1 MHRTPYSIAKII
13 NNSHYLRIRD
23 KILQPQ
29 ITIFFRNFAHCMI
42 YPNNFEAKVGF
53 DTIRKVIESYCM
65 SPLGVAH
72 TKNMEFCA
80 HYDTVLRML
89 SETNEFLSIITTQE
103 EFPLNN
109 FHDATPA
116 LHSIRALGSY
126 MSADEL
132 FKLRKSL
139 GTIGAIS
146 AFFDRKNE
154 EGATPYPH
162 LTTLCSNM
170 QSFNEVMK
178 EIDAILD
185 KFGNIKD
192 NASPLLLSIKQAI
205 QSTTASIN
213 GILRRII
220 TEGKM
225 SGILD
230 ADVSPSV
237 RDGRLVI
244 PVAPMNKRKIHGIV
258 HDESATGKT
267 VYIEPGEIVEANNTI
282 RELEADMRRE
292 IIRILTEMADIIR
305 PHIDDMLVSYD
316 LLGQIDFI
324 RAKAL
329 FAQELDCNMPVLE
342 QKPQIEWYHAIHPA
356 LFLSLREHNKQVVPL
371 DITLDG
377 NDRILL
383 ISGPNAGGK
392 SVCLKTVGAV
402 QYMTQCGMLP
412 PMHANSHIGVFKS
425 IFIDIGDEQSLEND
439 LSTYSSH
446 ITNMKYFL
454 QKADNA
460 TIVLIDEFGGGTE
473 PQIGGAIAQAILHQ
487 LNDKKTFGV
496 ITTHYQNLKTFAD
509 DSEGIVNGAMLYD
522 RGKMQPLFKLSMG
535 YPGSSFAIEIARKIG
550 LPQSVVEEA
559 IEIVGSDYVN
569 MDKYLLDIARDRR
582 YWENKR
588 QEIHAKQK
596 KIDAIIER
604 YNEQAESLNKERRE
618 IIHAARQEAKE
629 LLKKSN
635 STIERTIHDIKRAQ
649 AEKEQT
655 KEIRR
660 QLDEFKQRIALEH
673 TDNEG
678 DIKTILPHGKKAK
691 KKVPT
696 EKPKVEEVTFNANDN
711 VTMESNSTVGQI
723 ISIEGKHAI
732 VAFGMLKTK
741 VELKKLKKS
750 QTQPKQKSEKSF
762 ISRSTSDEMRMR
774 QLNFKQEIDVRG
786 MRADEA
792 IQAVTYFI
800 DDATQFSVRQV
811 RILHGT
817 GTGILKVRIR
827 EYLNAI
833 PNVKNYRD
841 EHVQFGGAG
850 ITIVELE

>member
-1 MHRTPYSIAKII
+1 
-13 NNSHYLRIRD
+13 
-23 KILQPQ
+23 
-29 ITIFFRNFAHCMI
+29 MI
-42 YPNNFEAKVGF
+42 YPKNFEAKIGF
-53 DTIRKVIESYCM
+53 DTIRRVVENNCM
-65 SPLGVAH
+65 SALGVAH
-72 TKNMEFCA
+72 CKNMIF
-80 HYDTVLRML
+80 YSDFDIVNRML
-89 SETNEFLSIITTQE
+89 CETNEFLSIITTQE
-103 EFPLNN
+103 EFPLNH

-116 LHSIRALGSY
+116 LNSIRALGSY
-126 MSADEL
+126 MSTEEL

-146 AFFDRKNE
+146 AFFARKNE

-162 LTTLCSNM
+162 LTTLCSGM
-170 QSFNEVMK
+170 QSFNDVMK
-178 EIDAILD
+178 EIDSILD

-192 NASPLLLSIKQAI
+192 NASPLLLSIKQSI

-220 TEGKM
+220 TDGKA

-292 IIRILTEMADIIR
+292 IIRILTEMADFIR
-305 PHIDDMLVSYD
+305 PHIDEMLISYD

-329 FAQELDCNMPVLE
+329 FAQDFDCNMPHLE
-342 QKPQIEWYHAIHPA
+342 RTSQIEWYHAIHPA
-356 LFLSLREHNKQVVPL
+356 LFLSLREHGKEVVPL

-392 SVCLKTVGAV
+392 SVCLKTVGAI

-412 PMHANSHIGVFKS
+412 PLYANSHIGMFES

-446 ITNMKYFL
+446 ITNMKFFL
-454 QKADNA
+454 QKANYA

-522 RGKMQPLFKLSMG
+522 RGKMQPLFKLSVG

-550 LPQSVVEEA
+550 LPQNVVDEA

-596 KIDAIIER
+596 KIDAIIEK
-604 YNEQAESLNKERRE
+604 YNEQAENLNRERRE
-618 IIHAARQEAKE
+618 IIHAARQEAKD
-629 LLKKSN
+629 LLTKSN
-635 STIERTIHDIKRAQ
+635 ATIERTIHDIKRAQ

-660 QLDEFKQRIALEH
+660 QLDEFKQRLSEESA
-673 TDNEG
+673 TDG
-678 DIKTILPHGKKAK
+678 DIKTIQPHGKKNK
-691 KKVPT
+691 KKLSTDTP
-696 EKPKVEEVTFNANDN
+696 KPMAETFVANDY
-711 VTMESNSTVGQI
+711 VTMEGNSTVGQV
-723 ISIEGKHAI
+723 ISIEGKWAI

-741 VELKKLKKS
+741 VDVKKLKKAQAS
-750 QTQPKQKSEKSF
+750 AVKKSEKSF
-762 ISRSTSDEMRMR
+762 VSSATSDEMRKR
-774 QLNFKQEIDVRG
+774 QLAFKQDIDVRG

-800 DDATQFSVRQV
+800 DDAIQFNTRQV

-817 GTGILKVRIR
+817 GSGILKVRIR
-827 EYLNAI
+827 EYLNAV
-833 PNVKNYRD
+833 PSVKNYRD

-850 ITIVELE
+850 ITIVEFE

>member
-103 EFPLNN
+103 EFPLNH

-402 QYMTQCGMLP
+402 QYMIQCGMLP

-660 QLDEFKQRIALEH
+660 QLDEFKQRIAQEH

-711 VTMESNSTVGQI
+711 VTMEGNSTVGQI

>member
-103 EFPLNN
+103 EFPLNH

-402 QYMTQCGMLP
+402 QYMIQCGMLP

-660 QLDEFKQRIALEH
+660 QLDEFKQRIAQEH

-678 DIKTILPHGKKAK
+678 DIKTILPHGRKAK
-691 KKVPT
+691 KKVTT
-696 EKPKVEEVTFNANDN
+696 EKPKAEEVTFNANDN
-711 VTMESNSTVGQI
+711 VTMEGNSTVGQI

-750 QTQPKQKSEKSF
+750 QAQPKQKSEKSF

>member
-1 MHRTPYSIAKII
+1 
-13 NNSHYLRIRD
+13 
-23 KILQPQ
+23 
-29 ITIFFRNFAHCMI
+29 MI
-42 YPNNFEAKVGF
+42 YPKNFESKVGF
-53 DTIRKVIESYCM
+53 DTIRKVLEGHCM
-65 SPLGVAH
+65 STLGIFH
-72 TKNMEFCA
+72 CKNMCYSN
-80 HYDTVLRML
+80 HYDTVLRQL
-89 SETNEFLSIITTQE
+89 EETNEFLSIITTQA
-103 EFPLNN
+103 EFPLND
-109 FHDATPA
+109 FHDVTPA
-116 LHSIRALGSY
+116 LNSIRALGSY
-126 MSADEL
+126 MPTEEL
-132 FKLRKSL
+132 FRLRKSL

-146 AFFDRKNE
+146 TFFSRRDE
-154 EGATPYPH
+154 EGNTPYPR
-162 LTTLCSNM
+162 LSELCSGII
-170 QSFNEVMK
+170 SFNHITK
-178 EIDAILD
+178 EIDIILD

-192 NASPLLLSIKQAI
+192 NASPELYSIKKAI
-205 QSTTASIN
+205 QATTASIN

-220 TEGKM
+220 TEGKL

-230 ADVSPSV
+230 NDVSPSV

-244 PVAPMNKRKIHGIV
+244 PVAPMNKRKIQGIV

-282 RELEADMRRE
+282 RELEAEMKRE
-292 IIRILTEMADIIR
+292 IIRILTEIANLIR
-305 PHIDDMLVSYD
+305 PHIDEMLVSYD
-316 LLGQIDFI
+316 ILGQIDFI
-324 RAKAL
+324 RSKAL
-329 FAQELDCNMPVLE
+329 FAQDLDCNMPHLE
-342 QKPQIEWYHAIHPA
+342 HLPQIEWYHAIHPT
-356 LFLSLREHNKQVVPL
+356 LFLSLREHGKEVVPL
-371 DITLDG
+371 DIKLDG

-392 SVCLKTVGAV
+392 SVCLKTVGV
-402 QYMTQCGMLP
+402 IQYMTQCGILP
-412 PMHANSHIGVFKS
+412 PLYANSHIGIFDN

-446 ITNMKYFL
+446 ITNMKHFL
-454 QKADNA
+454 LKANHS

-487 LNDKKTFGV
+487 LNEKKTFGV
-496 ITTHYQNLKTFAD
+496 ITTHYQNLKTFAE
-509 DSEGIVNGAMLYD
+509 DSDGIVNGAMLYD

-550 LPQSVVEEA
+550 LPQDVVNEA
-559 IEIVGSDYVN
+559 IDIVGNDYVN

-596 KIDAIIER
+596 KIDSIIEK
-604 YNEQAESLNKERRE
+604 YNAQAENLNKERRE

-660 QLDEFKQRIALEH
+660 QLDEFKSRLLQEAKSVE
-673 TDNEG
+673 NE
-678 DIKTILPHGKKAK
+678 IKTIPQKGKKQKNNITSA
-691 KKVPT
+691 PT
-696 EKPKVEEVTFNANDN
+696 STKDTTFAINDF
-711 VTMESNSTVGQI
+711 VTMEGNSTIGQI
-723 ISIEGKHAI
+723 LSIDNKYAT
-732 VAFGMLKTK
+732 VAFGLLKTK
-741 VELKKLKKS
+741 VEIKKLLKS
-750 QTQPKQKSEKSF
+750 QAKSLPKQEKSF
-762 ISRSTSDEMRMR
+762 VSRTTTDEMRNR

-800 DDATQFSVRQV
+800 DDATQFSARQV

-833 PNVKNYRD
+833 PNVKSYRD

-850 ITIVELE
+850 ITVVELE

>member
-1 MHRTPYSIAKII
+1 
-13 NNSHYLRIRD
+13 
-23 KILQPQ
+23 
-29 ITIFFRNFAHCMI
+29 MI
-42 YPNNFEAKVGF
+42 YPKNFESKVGF
-53 DTIRKVIESYCM
+53 DTVRKVLAESCM
-65 SPLGVAH
+65 STLGVAH
-72 TKNMEFCA
+72 CNEMA
-80 HYDTVLRML
+80 YSRDYDVVLRKL
-89 SETNEFLSIITTQE
+89 RETNEFLSIITTRV
-103 EFPLNN
+103 EFPLND
-109 FHDATPA
+109 FHDVTPA
-116 LHSIRALGSY
+116 LNSIRAQGAY
-126 MSADEL
+126 MSAEEL
-132 FKLRKSL
+132 FRLRKSL

-146 AFFDRKNE
+146 AFFARRE
-154 EGATPYPH
+154 EDGTTHYPC
-162 LTTLCSNM
+162 LSELCAGM
-170 QSFNEVMK
+170 QSFNPVMK

-192 NASPLLLSIKQAI
+192 NASPELLSIKRAI

-220 TEGKM
+220 SEGKM

-230 ADVSPSV
+230 NDVSPSV

-244 PVAPMNKRKIHGIV
+244 PVAPMNKRKIQGIV

-267 VYIEPGEIVEANNTI
+267 VFIEPGEIVEANNTI
-282 RELEADMRRE
+282 RELESDMRRE
-292 IIRILTEMADIIR
+292 IIRILTVMADMIR

-316 LLGQIDFI
+316 ILGQIDFI

-329 FAQELDCNMPVLE
+329 FAQELDCNMPHLE
-342 QKPQIEWYHAIHPA
+342 RVPQIEWYHAVHPA
-356 LFLSLREHNKQVVPL
+356 LFLTLREHGKEVVPL
-371 DITLDG
+371 DIKLDG
-377 NDRILL
+377 KDRILL

-392 SVCLKTVGAV
+392 SVCLKTVGVV

-412 PMHANSHIGVFKS
+412 PVYANSHIGMFDN

-446 ITNMKYFL
+446 ITNMKHFL
-454 QKADNA
+454 LKSDNS

-487 LNDKKTFGV
+487 LNEKKTFGV

-509 DSEGIVNGAMLYD
+509 DNEGIVNGAMLYD
-522 RGKMQPLFKLSMG
+522 RGKMQPLFKLSIG

-550 LPQSVVEEA
+550 LPQDVVNEA
-559 IEIVGSDYVN
+559 MEIVGSDYVN

-596 KIDAIIER
+596 RIDEIVAK
-604 YNEQAESLNKERRE
+604 YNEKAETLNKERRE

-629 LLKKSN
+629 LLAKSN

-660 QLDEFKQRIALEH
+660 QLDEFKSRLLNGEDGKNDTAVQPIPV
-673 TDNEG
+673 
-678 DIKTILPHGKKAK
+678 KGKKQNRKQTAK
-691 KKVPT
+691 EP
-696 EKPKVEEVTFNANDN
+696 EKTLVLNVDDY
-711 VTMESNSTVGQI
+711 VTMEGNSTVGKVL
-723 ISIEGKHAI
+723 SVDGKWAT
-732 VAFGMLKTK
+732 VAFGVLKTK
-741 VELKKLKKS
+741 VEVKKLKKS
-750 QTQPKQKSEKSF
+750 QATTVAKPEKSF
-762 ISRSTSDEMRMR
+762 VSRATSEEMRKR

-800 DDATQFSVRQV
+800 DDATQFNARQV

-827 EYLNAI
+827 EYLNAV
-833 PNVKNYRD
+833 PGVKSYKD

-850 ITIVELE
+850 ITVVELE

>member
-29 ITIFFRNFAHCMI
+29 ITIFFRNFAHGMI

-103 EFPLNN
+103 EFPLNH

-711 VTMESNSTVGQI
+711 VTMEGNSTVGQI

>member
-103 EFPLNN
+103 EFPLNH

-660 QLDEFKQRIALEH
+660 QLDEFKQRIAQEH

-711 VTMESNSTVGQI
+711 VTMEGNSTVGQI

-750 QTQPKQKSEKSF
+750 QAQPKQKSEKSF

>member
-1 MHRTPYSIAKII
+1 
-13 NNSHYLRIRD
+13 
-23 KILQPQ
+23 
-29 ITIFFRNFAHCMI
+29 MI

-103 EFPLNN
+103 EFPLNH

-711 VTMESNSTVGQI
+711 VTMEGNSTVGQI

>member
-1 MHRTPYSIAKII
+1 
-13 NNSHYLRIRD
+13 
-23 KILQPQ
+23 
-29 ITIFFRNFAHCMI
+29 MI

-103 EFPLNN
+103 EFPLNH

-711 VTMESNSTVGQI
+711 VTMEGNSTVGQI

-750 QTQPKQKSEKSF
+750 QAQPKQKSEKSF

>member
-1 MHRTPYSIAKII
+1 
-13 NNSHYLRIRD
+13 
-23 KILQPQ
+23 
-29 ITIFFRNFAHCMI
+29 MI
-42 YPNNFEAKVGF
+42 YPKNFESKVGF
-53 DTIRKVIESYCM
+53 DTIRKVLEGHCM
-65 SPLGVAH
+65 STLGIFH
-72 TKNMEFCA
+72 CKNMCYSN
-80 HYDTVLRML
+80 HYDTVLRQL
-89 SETNEFLSIITTQE
+89 EETNEFLSIITTQA
-103 EFPLNN
+103 EFPLND
-109 FHDATPA
+109 FHDVTPA
-116 LHSIRALGSY
+116 LNSIRALGSY
-126 MSADEL
+126 MPTEEL
-132 FKLRKSL
+132 FRLRKSL

-146 AFFDRKNE
+146 TFFSRRDE
-154 EGATPYPH
+154 EGNTPYPR
-162 LTTLCSNM
+162 LSELCSGII
-170 QSFNEVMK
+170 SFNHITK
-178 EIDAILD
+178 EIDIILD

-192 NASPLLLSIKQAI
+192 NASPELYSIKKAI
-205 QSTTASIN
+205 QATTASIN

-220 TEGKM
+220 TEGKL

-230 ADVSPSV
+230 NDVSPSV

-244 PVAPMNKRKIHGIV
+244 PVAPMNKRKIQGIV

-282 RELEADMRRE
+282 RELEAEMKRE
-292 IIRILTEMADIIR
+292 IIRILTEIANLIR
-305 PHIDDMLVSYD
+305 PHIDEMLVSYD
-316 LLGQIDFI
+316 ILGQIDFI
-324 RAKAL
+324 RSKAL
-329 FAQELDCNMPVLE
+329 FAQDLDCNMPHLE
-342 QKPQIEWYHAIHPA
+342 HLPQIEWYHAIHPT
-356 LFLSLREHNKQVVPL
+356 LFLSLREHGKEVVPL
-371 DITLDG
+371 DIKLDG

-392 SVCLKTVGAV
+392 SVCLKTVGV
-402 QYMTQCGMLP
+402 IQYMTQCGILP
-412 PMHANSHIGVFKS
+412 PLYTNSHIGIFDN

-446 ITNMKYFL
+446 ITNMKHFL
-454 QKADNA
+454 LKANHS

-487 LNDKKTFGV
+487 LNEKKTFGV
-496 ITTHYQNLKTFAD
+496 ITTHYQNLKTFAE
-509 DSEGIVNGAMLYD
+509 DSDGIVNGAMLYD

-550 LPQSVVEEA
+550 LPQDVVNEA
-559 IEIVGSDYVN
+559 IDIVGNDYVN

-596 KIDAIIER
+596 KIDSIIEK
-604 YNEQAESLNKERRE
+604 YNAQAENLNKERRE

-660 QLDEFKQRIALEH
+660 QLDEFKSRLLQEAKSVE
-673 TDNEG
+673 NE
-678 DIKTILPHGKKAK
+678 IKTIPQKGKKQKNNITSA
-691 KKVPT
+691 PT
-696 EKPKVEEVTFNANDN
+696 STKDTTFAINDF
-711 VTMESNSTVGQI
+711 VTMEGNSTIGQI
-723 ISIEGKHAI
+723 LSIDNKYAT
-732 VAFGMLKTK
+732 VAFGLLKTK
-741 VELKKLKKS
+741 VEIKKLLKS
-750 QTQPKQKSEKSF
+750 QAKSLPKQEKSF
-762 ISRSTSDEMRMR
+762 VSRTTTDEMRNR

-800 DDATQFSVRQV
+800 DDATQFSARQV

-833 PNVKNYRD
+833 PNVKSYRD

-850 ITIVELE
+850 ITVVELE

>member
-1 MHRTPYSIAKII
+1 
-13 NNSHYLRIRD
+13 
-23 KILQPQ
+23 
-29 ITIFFRNFAHCMI
+29 MI
-42 YPNNFEAKVGF
+42 YPKNFESKVGF
-53 DTIRKVIESYCM
+53 DTIRKVLEGHCM
-65 SPLGVAH
+65 STLGIFH
-72 TKNMEFCA
+72 CKNMCYSN
-80 HYDTVLRML
+80 HYDTVLRQL
-89 SETNEFLSIITTQE
+89 EETNEFLSIITTQA
-103 EFPLNN
+103 EFPLND
-109 FHDATPA
+109 FHDVTPA
-116 LHSIRALGSY
+116 LNSIRALGSY
-126 MSADEL
+126 MPTEEL
-132 FKLRKSL
+132 FRLRKSL

-146 AFFDRKNE
+146 TFFSRRDE
-154 EGATPYPH
+154 EGNTPYPR
-162 LTTLCSNM
+162 LSELCSGII
-170 QSFNEVMK
+170 SFNHITK
-178 EIDAILD
+178 EIDIILD

-192 NASPLLLSIKQAI
+192 NASPELYSIKKAI
-205 QSTTASIN
+205 QATTASIN

-220 TEGKM
+220 TEGKL

-230 ADVSPSV
+230 NDVSPSV

-244 PVAPMNKRKIHGIV
+244 PVAPMNKRKIQGIV

-282 RELEADMRRE
+282 RELEAEMKRE
-292 IIRILTEMADIIR
+292 IIRILTEIANLIR
-305 PHIDDMLVSYD
+305 PHIDEMLVSYD
-316 LLGQIDFI
+316 ILGQIDFI
-324 RAKAL
+324 RSKAL
-329 FAQELDCNMPVLE
+329 FAQDLDCNMPHLE
-342 QKPQIEWYHAIHPA
+342 HLPQIEWYHAIHPT
-356 LFLSLREHNKQVVPL
+356 LFLSLREHGKEVVPL
-371 DITLDG
+371 DIKLDG

-392 SVCLKTVGAV
+392 SVCLKTVGV
-402 QYMTQCGMLP
+402 IQYMTQCGILP
-412 PMHANSHIGVFKS
+412 PLYANSHIGIFDN

-446 ITNMKYFL
+446 ITNMKHFL
-454 QKADNA
+454 LKANHS

-473 PQIGGAIAQAILHQ
+473 PQIGGAIAQALLHQ
-487 LNDKKTFGV
+487 LNEKKTFGV
-496 ITTHYQNLKTFAD
+496 ITTHYQNLKTFAE
-509 DSEGIVNGAMLYD
+509 DSDGIVNGAMLYD

-550 LPQSVVEEA
+550 LPQDVVNEA
-559 IEIVGSDYVN
+559 IDIVGNDYVN

-596 KIDAIIER
+596 KIDSIIEK
-604 YNEQAESLNKERRE
+604 YNAQAENLNKERRE

-660 QLDEFKQRIALEH
+660 QLDEFKSRLLQE
-673 TDNEG
+673 TKSVENE
-678 DIKTILPHGKKAK
+678 IKTIPQKGKKQKNNIISA
-691 KKVPT
+691 PT
-696 EKPKVEEVTFNANDN
+696 STKDTTFAINDF
-711 VTMESNSTVGQI
+711 VTMEGNSTIGQI
-723 ISIEGKHAI
+723 LSIDNKYAT
-732 VAFGMLKTK
+732 VAFSLLKTK
-741 VELKKLKKS
+741 VEIKKLLKS
-750 QTQPKQKSEKSF
+750 QAKSLPKQEKSF
-762 ISRSTSDEMRMR
+762 VSRTTTDEMRNR

-800 DDATQFSVRQV
+800 DDATQFSARQV

-833 PNVKNYRD
+833 PNVKSYRD

-850 ITIVELE
+850 ITVVELE

>member
-1 MHRTPYSIAKII
+1 
-13 NNSHYLRIRD
+13 
-23 KILQPQ
+23 
-29 ITIFFRNFAHCMI
+29 MI
-42 YPNNFEAKVGF
+42 YPKNFESKVGF
-53 DTIRKVIESYCM
+53 DTIRKVLEGHCM
-65 SPLGVAH
+65 STLGIFH
-72 TKNMEFCA
+72 CKNMCYSN
-80 HYDTVLRML
+80 HYDTVLRQL
-89 SETNEFLSIITTQE
+89 EETNEFLSIITTQA
-103 EFPLNN
+103 EFPLND
-109 FHDATPA
+109 FHDVTPA
-116 LHSIRALGSY
+116 LNSIRALGSY
-126 MSADEL
+126 MPTEEL
-132 FKLRKSL
+132 FRLRKSL

-146 AFFDRKNE
+146 TFFSRRDE
-154 EGATPYPH
+154 EGNTPYPR
-162 LTTLCSNM
+162 LSELCSGII
-170 QSFNEVMK
+170 SFNHITK
-178 EIDAILD
+178 EIDIILD

-192 NASPLLLSIKQAI
+192 NASPELYSIKKAI
-205 QSTTASIN
+205 QATTASIN

-220 TEGKM
+220 TEGKL

-230 ADVSPSV
+230 NDVSPSV

-244 PVAPMNKRKIHGIV
+244 PVAPMNKRKIQGIV

-282 RELEADMRRE
+282 RELEAEMKRE
-292 IIRILTEMADIIR
+292 IIRILTEIANLIR
-305 PHIDDMLVSYD
+305 PHIDEMLVSYD
-316 LLGQIDFI
+316 ILGQIDFI
-324 RAKAL
+324 RSKAL
-329 FAQELDCNMPVLE
+329 FAQDLDCNMPHLE
-342 QKPQIEWYHAIHPA
+342 HLPQIEWYHAIHPT
-356 LFLSLREHNKQVVPL
+356 LFLSLREHGKEVVPL
-371 DITLDG
+371 DIKLDG

-392 SVCLKTVGAV
+392 SVCLKTVGV
-402 QYMTQCGMLP
+402 IQYMTQCGILP
-412 PMHANSHIGVFKS
+412 PLYANSHIGIFDN

-446 ITNMKYFL
+446 ITNMKHFL
-454 QKADNA
+454 LKANHS

-487 LNDKKTFGV
+487 LNEKKTFGV
-496 ITTHYQNLKTFAD
+496 ITTHYQNLKTFAE
-509 DSEGIVNGAMLYD
+509 DSDGIVNGAMLYD

-550 LPQSVVEEA
+550 LPQDVVNEA
-559 IEIVGSDYVN
+559 IDIVGNDYVN

-596 KIDAIIER
+596 KIDSIIEK
-604 YNEQAESLNKERRE
+604 YNAQAENLNKERRE

-660 QLDEFKQRIALEH
+660 QLDEFKSRLLQE
-673 TDNEG
+673 TKSVENE
-678 DIKTILPHGKKAK
+678 IKTIPQKGKKQKNNITSA
-691 KKVPT
+691 PT
-696 EKPKVEEVTFNANDN
+696 STKDTTFAINDF
-711 VTMESNSTVGQI
+711 VTMEGNSTIGQI
-723 ISIEGKHAI
+723 LSIDNKYAI
-732 VAFGMLKTK
+732 VAFGLLKTK
-741 VELKKLKKS
+741 VEIKKLLKS
-750 QTQPKQKSEKSF
+750 QAKSLPKQEKSF
-762 ISRSTSDEMRMR
+762 VSRTTTDEMRNR

-800 DDATQFSVRQV
+800 DDATQFSARQV

-833 PNVKNYRD
+833 PNVKSYRD

-850 ITIVELE
+850 ITVVELE

>member
-1 MHRTPYSIAKII
+1 
-13 NNSHYLRIRD
+13 
-23 KILQPQ
+23 
-29 ITIFFRNFAHCMI
+29 MI

-103 EFPLNN
+103 EFPLNH

-696 EKPKVEEVTFNANDN
+696 EKPKAEEVTFNANDN
-711 VTMESNSTVGQI
+711 VTMEGNSTVGQI

-750 QTQPKQKSEKSF
+750 QAQPKQKSEKSF

>member
-1 MHRTPYSIAKII
+1 
-13 NNSHYLRIRD
+13 
-23 KILQPQ
+23 
-29 ITIFFRNFAHCMI
+29 MI
-42 YPNNFEAKVGF
+42 YPKNFESKVGF
-53 DTIRKVIESYCM
+53 DTIRKVLEGHCM
-65 SPLGVAH
+65 STLGIFH
-72 TKNMEFCA
+72 CKNMCYSN
-80 HYDTVLRML
+80 HYDTVLRQL
-89 SETNEFLSIITTQE
+89 EETNEFLSIITTQA
-103 EFPLNN
+103 EFPLND
-109 FHDATPA
+109 FHDVTPA
-116 LHSIRALGSY
+116 LNSIRALGSY
-126 MSADEL
+126 MPTEEL
-132 FKLRKSL
+132 FRLRKSL

-146 AFFDRKNE
+146 TFFSRRDE
-154 EGATPYPH
+154 EGNTPYPR
-162 LTTLCSNM
+162 LSELCSGII
-170 QSFNEVMK
+170 SFNHITK
-178 EIDAILD
+178 EIDIILD

-192 NASPLLLSIKQAI
+192 NASPELYSIKKAI
-205 QSTTASIN
+205 QATTASIN

-220 TEGKM
+220 TEGKL

-230 ADVSPSV
+230 NDVSPSV

-244 PVAPMNKRKIHGIV
+244 PVAPMNKRKIQGIV

-282 RELEADMRRE
+282 RELEAEMKRE
-292 IIRILTEMADIIR
+292 IIRILTEIANLIR
-305 PHIDDMLVSYD
+305 PHIDEMLVSYD
-316 LLGQIDFI
+316 ILGQIDFI
-324 RAKAL
+324 RSKAL
-329 FAQELDCNMPVLE
+329 FAQDLDCNMPHLE
-342 QKPQIEWYHAIHPA
+342 HLPQIEWYHAIHPT
-356 LFLSLREHNKQVVPL
+356 LFLSLREHGKEVVPL
-371 DITLDG
+371 DIKLDG

-392 SVCLKTVGAV
+392 SVCLKTVGV
-402 QYMTQCGMLP
+402 IQYMTQCGILP
-412 PMHANSHIGVFKS
+412 PLYANSHIGIFDN

-446 ITNMKYFL
+446 ITNMKHFL
-454 QKADNA
+454 LKANHS

-487 LNDKKTFGV
+487 LNEKKTFGV
-496 ITTHYQNLKTFAD
+496 ITTHYQNLKTFAE
-509 DSEGIVNGAMLYD
+509 DSDGIVNGAMLYD

-550 LPQSVVEEA
+550 LPQDVVNEA
-559 IEIVGSDYVN
+559 IDIVGNDYVN

-596 KIDAIIER
+596 KIDSIIEK
-604 YNEQAESLNKERRE
+604 YNAQAENLNKERRE

-660 QLDEFKQRIALEH
+660 QLDEFKSRLLQE
-673 TDNEG
+673 TKSVENE
-678 DIKTILPHGKKAK
+678 IKTIPQKGKKQKNNITSA
-691 KKVPT
+691 PT
-696 EKPKVEEVTFNANDN
+696 STKDTTFAINDF
-711 VTMESNSTVGQI
+711 VTMEGNSTIGQI
-723 ISIEGKHAI
+723 LSIDNKYAT
-732 VAFGMLKTK
+732 VAFGLLKTK
-741 VELKKLKKS
+741 VEIKKLLKS
-750 QTQPKQKSEKSF
+750 QAKSLPKQEKSF
-762 ISRSTSDEMRMR
+762 VSRTTTDEMRNR

-792 IQAVTYFI
+792 IQTVTYFI
-800 DDATQFSVRQV
+800 DDATQFSARQV

-833 PNVKNYRD
+833 PNVKSYRD

-850 ITIVELE
+850 ITVVELE

>member
-1 MHRTPYSIAKII
+1 
-13 NNSHYLRIRD
+13 
-23 KILQPQ
+23 
-29 ITIFFRNFAHCMI
+29 MI
-42 YPNNFEAKVGF
+42 YPVNFESKIGF
-53 DTIRKVIESYCM
+53 DTLRRFVEERCM
-65 SPLGVAH
+65 SPLGIAH
-72 TKNMEFCA
+72 CKAMA
-80 HYDTVLRML
+80 YSSDYGTVLRKL
-89 SETNEFLSIITTQE
+89 SEVNEFLSIITTHA
-103 EFPLNN
+103 EFPLND
-109 FHDATPA
+109 FHDVTPA
-116 LHSIRALGSY
+116 LNSIRVQGAY
-126 MSADEL
+126 MSAEEL
-132 FKLRKSL
+132 FRLRKSL

-146 AFFDRKNE
+146 VFFTHKDE
-154 EGATPYPH
+154 DGAVPYPC
-162 LTTLCSNM
+162 LSELCAEM
-170 QSFNEVMK
+170 QSFNPVMK
-178 EIDAILD
+178 EIDVILD

-192 NASPLLLSIKQAI
+192 NASPELLSIKRAI
-205 QSTTASIN
+205 QTTTASIN

-225 SGILD
+225 SGVLD

-244 PVAPMNKRKIHGIV
+244 PVAPMNKRKIQGIV

-282 RELEADMRRE
+282 RELENDMRRE
-292 IIRILTEMADIIR
+292 IIRILTAMADMIR
-305 PHIDDMLVSYD
+305 PYIDEMLVSYD
-316 LLGQIDFI
+316 ILGQIDFI

-329 FAQELDCNMPVLE
+329 FAQELDCNMPHLE
-342 QKPQIEWYHAIHPA
+342 RVPQIEWYHAVHPT
-356 LFLSLREHNKQVVPL
+356 LFLSLREHGKSVVPL
-371 DITLDG
+371 DIKLDG
-377 NDRILL
+377 KDRILL

-392 SVCLKTVGAV
+392 SVCLKTVGVV

-412 PMHANSHIGVFKS
+412 PVYENSHIGVFDN

-454 QKADNA
+454 QKANDS

-487 LNDKKTFGV
+487 LNEKKTFGV

-522 RGKMQPLFKLSMG
+522 RGKMQPLFKLSIG

-550 LPQSVVEEA
+550 LPQNVVNEA

-588 QEIHAKQK
+588 QEIHAKQRR
-596 KIDAIIER
+596 IDEIVEK
-604 YNEQAESLNKERRE
+604 YNTQAENLNKERRE

-629 LLKKSN
+629 ILAKSN
-635 STIERTIHDIKRAQ
+635 STIERTILDIKRVQ
-649 AEKEQT
+649 AEKERT

-660 QLDEFKQRIALEH
+660 QLDEFKSRIMQ
-673 TDNEG
+673 G
-678 DIKTILPHGKKAK
+678 DEEDVAIQSLPIKNK
-691 KKVPT
+691 KKKQKS
-696 EKPKVEEVTFNANDN
+696 EKTHEPEIVLAVNDY
-711 VTMESNSTVGQI
+711 VTMEGNSTVGQVL
-723 ISIEGKHAI
+723 SIEGKNAV

-741 VELKKLKKS
+741 VEIKKLKKS
-750 QTQPKQKSEKSF
+750 QATTVTKQEKSF
-762 ISRSTSDEMRMR
+762 VSRATSDEIRKR

-800 DDATQFSVRQV
+800 DDATQFNARQV

-827 EYLNAI
+827 EYLNAVHG
-833 PNVKNYRD
+833 VKSYRD

>member
-1 MHRTPYSIAKII
+1 
-13 NNSHYLRIRD
+13 
-23 KILQPQ
+23 
-29 ITIFFRNFAHCMI
+29 MI
-42 YPNNFEAKVGF
+42 YPKNFEAKIGF
-53 DTIRKVIESYCM
+53 DTIRKVVEGNCM
-65 SPLGVAH
+65 SALGVAH
-72 TKNMEFCA
+72 CQNMSF
-80 HYDTVLRML
+80 YSDFNIVKRML
-89 SETNEFLSIITTQE
+89 CETNEFLSIITTQE
-103 EFPLNN
+103 EFPLNH

-116 LHSIRALGSY
+116 LNSIRAIGSY

-146 AFFDRKNE
+146 AFFARKNE

-162 LTTLCSNM
+162 LTTLCAGM
-170 QSFNEVMK
+170 HSFNDVMK

-192 NASPLLLSIKQAI
+192 NASPLLLSIKQSI

-220 TEGKM
+220 ADGKS

-244 PVAPMNKRKIHGIV
+244 PVAPMNKRKIQGIV

-292 IIRILTEMADIIR
+292 IIRILTEVADFIR
-305 PHIDDMLVSYD
+305 PHIDEMLISYD

-329 FAQELDCNMPVLE
+329 FAQDLDCNMPHLE
-342 QKPQIEWYHAIHPA
+342 VTPQIEWYHAIHPA
-356 LFLSLREHNKQVVPL
+356 LFLSLREHGKEVVPL

-412 PMHANSHIGVFKS
+412 PLYANSHIGIFES

-446 ITNMKYFL
+446 ITNMKFFL
-454 QKADNA
+454 QKASNA
-460 TIVLIDEFGGGTE
+460 SIVLIDEFGGGTE

-550 LPQSVVEEA
+550 LPQSVVDEA

-596 KIDAIIER
+596 KIDSIIER
-604 YNEQAESLNKERRE
+604 YNEQAENLNRERRD

-629 LLKKSN
+629 ILAKSN

-660 QLDEFKQRIALEH
+660 QLEEFKSRLLE
-673 TDNEG
+673 DDSSQN
-678 DIKTILPHGKKAK
+678 DIKAIPVQGKKGK
-691 KKVPT
+691 N
-696 EKPKVEEVTFNANDN
+696 KPKTDKPKTEVETLAANDY
-711 VTMESNSTVGQI
+711 VTMEGNTTVGQI
-723 ISIEGKHAI
+723 ISIEGKWAF

-750 QTQPKQKSEKSF
+750 ASGAPKKSDKSF
-762 ISRSTSDEMRMR
+762 VSASTTNEMRQR
-774 QLNFKQEIDVRG
+774 QLNFKQDIDVRG

-800 DDATQFSVRQV
+800 DDAIQFNTRQV

-833 PNVKNYRD
+833 PSVKSYRD

-850 ITIVELE
+850 ITIVEFE

>member
-1 MHRTPYSIAKII
+1 
-13 NNSHYLRIRD
+13 
-23 KILQPQ
+23 
-29 ITIFFRNFAHCMI
+29 MI

-103 EFPLNN
+103 EFPLNH

-402 QYMTQCGMLP
+402 QYMIQCGMLP

-711 VTMESNSTVGQI
+711 VTMEGNSTVGQI

-750 QTQPKQKSEKSF
+750 QAQPKQKSEKSF

>member
-1 MHRTPYSIAKII
+1 
-13 NNSHYLRIRD
+13 
-23 KILQPQ
+23 
-29 ITIFFRNFAHCMI
+29 MI

-282 RELEADMRRE
+282 RELEVDMRRE

-660 QLDEFKQRIALEH
+660 QLDEFKQRIAQEH

-696 EKPKVEEVTFNANDN
+696 EKPKVEEVTFNTNDN
-711 VTMESNSTVGQI
+711 VTMEGNSTVGQI

-750 QTQPKQKSEKSF
+750 QAQPKQKSEKSF

>member
-1 MHRTPYSIAKII
+1 
-13 NNSHYLRIRD
+13 
-23 KILQPQ
+23 
-29 ITIFFRNFAHCMI
+29 MI

-103 EFPLNN
+103 EFPLNH

-402 QYMTQCGMLP
+402 QYMIQCGMLP

-660 QLDEFKQRIALEH
+660 QLDEFKQRIAQEH

-711 VTMESNSTVGQI
+711 VTMEGNSTVGQI

>member
-29 ITIFFRNFAHCMI
+29 ITIFFRNFAHSMI
-42 YPNNFEAKVGF
+42 YPNNFETKVGF

-103 EFPLNN
+103 EFPLNH

-178 EIDAILD
+178 EIDSILD

-205 QSTTASIN
+205 QSTIASIN

-711 VTMESNSTVGQI
+711 VTMEGNSTVGQI

-750 QTQPKQKSEKSF
+750 QAQPKQKSEKSF

>member
-1 MHRTPYSIAKII
+1 
-13 NNSHYLRIRD
+13 
-23 KILQPQ
+23 
-29 ITIFFRNFAHCMI
+29 MI

-103 EFPLNN
+103 EFPLNH

-402 QYMTQCGMLP
+402 QYMIQCGMLP

-660 QLDEFKQRIALEH
+660 QLDEFKQRIAQEH

-711 VTMESNSTVGQI
+711 VTMEGNSTVGQI

-750 QTQPKQKSEKSF
+750 QAQPKQKSEKSF

>member
-1 MHRTPYSIAKII
+1 
-13 NNSHYLRIRD
+13 
-23 KILQPQ
+23 
-29 ITIFFRNFAHCMI
+29 MI

-103 EFPLNN
+103 EFPLNH

-329 FAQELDCNMPVLE
+329 FAQELDCNMPILE

-711 VTMESNSTVGQI
+711 VTMEGNSTVGQI

-750 QTQPKQKSEKSF
+750 QAQPKQKSEKSF

>member
-1 MHRTPYSIAKII
+1 
-13 NNSHYLRIRD
+13 
-23 KILQPQ
+23 
-29 ITIFFRNFAHCMI
+29 MI
-42 YPNNFEAKVGF
+42 YPKNFEAKVGF
-53 DTIRKVIESYCM
+53 DTIRKVVESNCM

-72 TKNMEFCA
+72 TKNMEFCS
-80 HYDTVLRML
+80 HYDTVLRLL
-89 SETNEFLSIITTQE
+89 SETNEFLAIITTKE
-103 EFPLNN
+103 EFPLSH
-109 FHDATPA
+109 FHDATHS
-116 LHSIRALGSY
+116 LHSIRAFGSY
-126 MSADEL
+126 MPADEL

-146 AFFDRKNE
+146 AFFARKNE
-154 EGATPYPH
+154 EGTTPYPH

-205 QSTTASIN
+205 QTTTASIN

-220 TEGKM
+220 TEGKL

-292 IIRILTEMADIIR
+292 IIRILTEIADFIR
-305 PHIDDMLVSYD
+305 PHIDDMLESYD

-329 FAQELDCNMPVLE
+329 FAQELDCNMPILE
-342 QKPQIEWYHAIHPA
+342 ERPQIEWYHAIHPA

-412 PMHANSHIGVFKS
+412 PMHANSHVGIFKS

-454 QKADNA
+454 QKANDS

-522 RGKMQPLFKLSMG
+522 RSKMQPLFKLSMG

-550 LPQSVVEEA
+550 LPHNVVDEA

-588 QEIHAKQK
+588 QEIRAKQK
-596 KIDAIIER
+596 KIDDIIER
-604 YNEQAESLNKERRE
+604 YNQQAESLNKERRD

-629 LLKKSN
+629 LLSKSN
-635 STIERTIHDIKRAQ
+635 ATIERTIHDIKRAQ

-660 QLDEFKQRIALEH
+660 QLDEFKQRIAQEH
-673 TDNEG
+673 SDSES
-678 DIKTILPHGKKAK
+678 DIKTIQPHGKKNK
-691 KKVPT
+691 KKT
-696 EKPKVEEVTFNANDN
+696 HSEKPKVETITFNINDN
-711 VTMESNSTVGQI
+711 VTMEGSDTIGQI
-723 ISIEGKHAI
+723 ISIEGKYAI

-750 QTQPKQKSEKSF
+750 QAQPKQKIEKPF
-762 ISRSTSDEMRMR
+762 ISRSTTDEMRKR

-800 DDATQFSVRQV
+800 DDATQFNIRQV

-833 PNVKNYRD
+833 PNVKSYRD

>member
-103 EFPLNN
+103 EFPLNH

-402 QYMTQCGMLP
+402 QYMIQCGMLP

-660 QLDEFKQRIALEH
+660 QLDEFKQRIAQEH

-711 VTMESNSTVGQI
+711 VTMEGNSTVGQI

-750 QTQPKQKSEKSF
+750 QAQPKQKSEKSF

>member
-103 EFPLNN
+103 EFPLNH

-711 VTMESNSTVGQI
+711 VTMEGNSTVGQI

>member
-1 MHRTPYSIAKII
+1 
-13 NNSHYLRIRD
+13 
-23 KILQPQ
+23 
-29 ITIFFRNFAHCMI
+29 MI
-42 YPNNFEAKVGF
+42 YPKNFESKVGF
-53 DTIRKVIESYCM
+53 DTIRIVLEGHCM
-65 SPLGVAH
+65 STLGIFH
-72 TKNMEFCA
+72 CKNMCYSN
-80 HYDTVLRML
+80 HYDTVLRQL
-89 SETNEFLSIITTQE
+89 EETNEFLSIITTQA
-103 EFPLNN
+103 EFPLND
-109 FHDATPA
+109 FHDVTPA
-116 LHSIRALGSY
+116 LNSIRALGSY
-126 MSADEL
+126 MPTEEL
-132 FKLRKSL
+132 FRLRKSL

-146 AFFDRKNE
+146 TFFSRRDE
-154 EGATPYPH
+154 EGNTPYPR
-162 LTTLCSNM
+162 LSELCSGII
-170 QSFNEVMK
+170 SFNHITK
-178 EIDAILD
+178 EIDIILD

-192 NASPLLLSIKQAI
+192 NASPELYSIKKAI
-205 QSTTASIN
+205 QATTASIN

-220 TEGKM
+220 TEGKL

-230 ADVSPSV
+230 NDVSPSV

-244 PVAPMNKRKIHGIV
+244 PVAPMNKRKIQGIV

-282 RELEADMRRE
+282 RELEAEMKRE
-292 IIRILTEMADIIR
+292 IIRILTEIANLIR
-305 PHIDDMLVSYD
+305 PHIDEMLVSYD
-316 LLGQIDFI
+316 ILGQIDFI
-324 RAKAL
+324 RSKAL
-329 FAQELDCNMPVLE
+329 FAQDLDCNMPHLE
-342 QKPQIEWYHAIHPA
+342 HLPQIEWYHAIHPT
-356 LFLSLREHNKQVVPL
+356 LFLSLREHGKEVVPL
-371 DITLDG
+371 DIKLDG

-392 SVCLKTVGAV
+392 SVCLKTVGV
-402 QYMTQCGMLP
+402 IQYMTQCGILP
-412 PMHANSHIGVFKS
+412 PLYANSHIGIFDN

-446 ITNMKYFL
+446 ITNMKHFL
-454 QKADNA
+454 LKANHS

-487 LNDKKTFGV
+487 LNEKKTFGV
-496 ITTHYQNLKTFAD
+496 ITTHYQNLKTFAE
-509 DSEGIVNGAMLYD
+509 DSDGIVNGAMLYD

-550 LPQSVVEEA
+550 LPQDVVNEA
-559 IEIVGSDYVN
+559 IDIVGNDYVN

-596 KIDAIIER
+596 KIDSIIEK
-604 YNEQAESLNKERRE
+604 YNAQAENLNKERRE

-660 QLDEFKQRIALEH
+660 QLDEFKSRLLQE
-673 TDNEG
+673 TKSVENE
-678 DIKTILPHGKKAK
+678 IKTIPQKGKKQKNNITSA
-691 KKVPT
+691 PT
-696 EKPKVEEVTFNANDN
+696 STKDTTFAINDF
-711 VTMESNSTVGQI
+711 VTMEGNSTIGQI
-723 ISIEGKHAI
+723 LSIDNKYAT
-732 VAFGMLKTK
+732 VAFGLLKTK
-741 VELKKLKKS
+741 VEIKKLLKS
-750 QTQPKQKSEKSF
+750 QAKSLPKQEKSF
-762 ISRSTSDEMRMR
+762 VSRTTTDEMRNR

-800 DDATQFSVRQV
+800 DDATQFSARQV

-833 PNVKNYRD
+833 PNVKSYRD

-850 ITIVELE
+850 ITVVELE

>member
-1 MHRTPYSIAKII
+1 
-13 NNSHYLRIRD
+13 
-23 KILQPQ
+23 
-29 ITIFFRNFAHCMI
+29 MI
-42 YPNNFEAKVGF
+42 YPKNFESKVGF
-53 DTIRKVIESYCM
+53 DTIRKVLEGHCM
-65 SPLGVAH
+65 STLGIFH
-72 TKNMEFCA
+72 CKNMCYSN
-80 HYDTVLRML
+80 HYDTVLRQL
-89 SETNEFLSIITTQE
+89 EETNEFLSIITTQA
-103 EFPLNN
+103 EFPLND
-109 FHDATPA
+109 FHDVTPA
-116 LHSIRALGSY
+116 LNSIRALGSY
-126 MSADEL
+126 MPTEEL
-132 FKLRKSL
+132 FRLRKSL

-146 AFFDRKNE
+146 TFFSRRDE
-154 EGATPYPH
+154 EGNTPYPR
-162 LTTLCSNM
+162 LSELCSGII
-170 QSFNEVMK
+170 SFNHITK
-178 EIDAILD
+178 EIDIILD

-192 NASPLLLSIKQAI
+192 NASPELYSIKKAI
-205 QSTTASIN
+205 QATTASIN

-220 TEGKM
+220 TEGKL

-230 ADVSPSV
+230 NDVSPSV

-244 PVAPMNKRKIHGIV
+244 PVAPMNKRKIQGIV

-282 RELEADMRRE
+282 RELEAEMKRE
-292 IIRILTEMADIIR
+292 IIRILTEIANLIR
-305 PHIDDMLVSYD
+305 PHIDEMLVSYD
-316 LLGQIDFI
+316 ILGQIDFI
-324 RAKAL
+324 RSKAL
-329 FAQELDCNMPVLE
+329 FAQDLDCNMPHLE
-342 QKPQIEWYHAIHPA
+342 HLPQIEWYHAIHPT
-356 LFLSLREHNKQVVPL
+356 LFLSLREHGKEVVPL
-371 DITLDG
+371 DIKLDG

-392 SVCLKTVGAV
+392 SVCLKTVGV
-402 QYMTQCGMLP
+402 IQYMTQCGILP
-412 PMHANSHIGVFKS
+412 PLYANSHIGIFDN

-446 ITNMKYFL
+446 ITNMKHFL
-454 QKADNA
+454 LKANHS

-487 LNDKKTFGV
+487 LNEKKTFGV
-496 ITTHYQNLKTFAD
+496 ITTHYQNLKTFAE
-509 DSEGIVNGAMLYD
+509 DSDGIVNGAMLYD

-550 LPQSVVEEA
+550 LPQDVVNEA
-559 IEIVGSDYVN
+559 IDIVGNDYVN

-596 KIDAIIER
+596 KIDSIIEK
-604 YNEQAESLNKERRE
+604 YNAQAENLNKERRE

-660 QLDEFKQRIALEH
+660 QLDEFKSRLLQE
-673 TDNEG
+673 TKSVENE
-678 DIKTILPHGKKAK
+678 IKTIPQKGKKQKNNITSA
-691 KKVPT
+691 PT
-696 EKPKVEEVTFNANDN
+696 STKDTTFAINDF
-711 VTMESNSTVGQI
+711 VTMEGNSTIGQI
-723 ISIEGKHAI
+723 LSIDNKYAT
-732 VAFGMLKTK
+732 VAFGLLKTK
-741 VELKKLKKS
+741 VEIKKLLKS
-750 QTQPKQKSEKSF
+750 QAKSLPKQEKSF
-762 ISRSTSDEMRMR
+762 VSRTTTDEMRNR
-774 QLNFKQEIDVRG
+774 QLNIKQEIDVRG

-800 DDATQFSVRQV
+800 DDATQFSARQV

-833 PNVKNYRD
+833 PNV
-841 EHVQFGGAG
+841 
-850 ITIVELE
+850 

>member
-103 EFPLNN
+103 EFPLNH

-402 QYMTQCGMLP
+402 QYMIQCGMLP

-535 YPGSSFAIEIARKIG
+535 YPGSSFAIESARKIG

-660 QLDEFKQRIALEH
+660 QLDEFKQRIAQEH

-711 VTMESNSTVGQI
+711 VTMEGNSTVGQI

-750 QTQPKQKSEKSF
+750 QAQPKQKSEKSF

>member
-1 MHRTPYSIAKII
+1 
-13 NNSHYLRIRD
+13 
-23 KILQPQ
+23 
-29 ITIFFRNFAHCMI
+29 MI
-42 YPNNFEAKVGF
+42 YPKNFESKVGF
-53 DTIRKVIESYCM
+53 DTIRKVLEGHCM
-65 SPLGVAH
+65 STLGIFH
-72 TKNMEFCA
+72 CKNMCYSN
-80 HYDTVLRML
+80 HYDTVLRQL
-89 SETNEFLSIITTQE
+89 EETNEFLSIITTQA
-103 EFPLNN
+103 EFPLND
-109 FHDATPA
+109 FHDVTPA
-116 LHSIRALGSY
+116 LNSIRALGSY
-126 MSADEL
+126 MPTEEL
-132 FKLRKSL
+132 FRLRKSL

-146 AFFDRKNE
+146 TFFSRRDE
-154 EGATPYPH
+154 EGNTPYPR
-162 LTTLCSNM
+162 LSELCSGII
-170 QSFNEVMK
+170 SFNHITK
-178 EIDAILD
+178 EIDIILD

-192 NASPLLLSIKQAI
+192 NASPELYSIKKAI
-205 QSTTASIN
+205 QATTASIN

-220 TEGKM
+220 TEGKL

-230 ADVSPSV
+230 NDVSPSV

-244 PVAPMNKRKIHGIV
+244 PVAPMNKRKIQGIV

-282 RELEADMRRE
+282 RELEAEMKRE
-292 IIRILTEMADIIR
+292 IIRILTEIANLIR
-305 PHIDDMLVSYD
+305 PHIDEMLVSYD
-316 LLGQIDFI
+316 ILGQIDFI
-324 RAKAL
+324 RSKAL
-329 FAQELDCNMPVLE
+329 FAQDLDCNMPHLE
-342 QKPQIEWYHAIHPA
+342 HLPQIEWYHAIHPT
-356 LFLSLREHNKQVVPL
+356 LFLSLREHGKEVVPL
-371 DITLDG
+371 DIKLDG

-392 SVCLKTVGAV
+392 SVCLKTVGV
-402 QYMTQCGMLP
+402 IQYMTQCGILP
-412 PMHANSHIGVFKS
+412 PLYANSHIGIFDN

-446 ITNMKYFL
+446 ITNMKHFL
-454 QKADNA
+454 LKASHS

-487 LNDKKTFGV
+487 LNEKKTFGV
-496 ITTHYQNLKTFAD
+496 ITTHYQNLKTFAE
-509 DSEGIVNGAMLYD
+509 DSDGIVNGAMLYD

-550 LPQSVVEEA
+550 LPQDVVNEA
-559 IEIVGSDYVN
+559 IDIVGNDYVN

-596 KIDAIIER
+596 KIDSIIEK
-604 YNEQAESLNKERRE
+604 YNAQAENLNKERRE

-660 QLDEFKQRIALEH
+660 QLDEFKSRLLQEAKSVE
-673 TDNEG
+673 NE
-678 DIKTILPHGKKAK
+678 IKTIPQKGKKQKNNITSA
-691 KKVPT
+691 PT
-696 EKPKVEEVTFNANDN
+696 STKDTTFAINDF
-711 VTMESNSTVGQI
+711 VTMEGNSTIGQI
-723 ISIEGKHAI
+723 LSIDNKYAT
-732 VAFGMLKTK
+732 VAFGLLKTK
-741 VELKKLKKS
+741 VEIKKLLKS
-750 QTQPKQKSEKSF
+750 QAKSLPKQEKSF
-762 ISRSTSDEMRMR
+762 VSRTTTDEMRNR

-800 DDATQFSVRQV
+800 DDATQFSARQV

-833 PNVKNYRD
+833 PNVKSYRD

-850 ITIVELE
+850 ITVVELE

>member
-1 MHRTPYSIAKII
+1 
-13 NNSHYLRIRD
+13 
-23 KILQPQ
+23 
-29 ITIFFRNFAHCMI
+29 MI
-42 YPNNFEAKVGF
+42 YPKNFESKVGF
-53 DTIRKVIESYCM
+53 DTIRKVLEGHCM
-65 SPLGVAH
+65 STLGIFH
-72 TKNMEFCA
+72 CKNMCYSN
-80 HYDTVLRML
+80 HYDTVLRQL
-89 SETNEFLSIITTQE
+89 EETNEFLSIITTQA
-103 EFPLNN
+103 EFPLND
-109 FHDATPA
+109 FHDVTPA
-116 LHSIRALGSY
+116 LNSIRALGSY
-126 MSADEL
+126 MPTEEL
-132 FKLRKSL
+132 FRLRKSL

-146 AFFDRKNE
+146 TFFSRRDE
-154 EGATPYPH
+154 EGNTPYPR
-162 LTTLCSNM
+162 LSELCSGII
-170 QSFNEVMK
+170 SFNHITK
-178 EIDAILD
+178 EIDIILD

-192 NASPLLLSIKQAI
+192 NASPELYSIKKAI
-205 QSTTASIN
+205 QATTASIN

-220 TEGKM
+220 TEGKL

-230 ADVSPSV
+230 NDVSPSV

-244 PVAPMNKRKIHGIV
+244 PVAPMNKRKIQGIV

-282 RELEADMRRE
+282 RELEAEMKRE
-292 IIRILTEMADIIR
+292 IIRILTEIANLIR
-305 PHIDDMLVSYD
+305 PHIDEMLVSYD
-316 LLGQIDFI
+316 ILGQIDFI
-324 RAKAL
+324 RSKAL
-329 FAQELDCNMPVLE
+329 FAQDLDCNMPHLE
-342 QKPQIEWYHAIHPA
+342 HLPQIEWYHAIHPT
-356 LFLSLREHNKQVVPL
+356 LFLSLREHGKEVVPL
-371 DITLDG
+371 DIKLDG

-392 SVCLKTVGAV
+392 SVCLKTVGV
-402 QYMTQCGMLP
+402 IQYMTQCGILP
-412 PMHANSHIGVFKS
+412 PLYANSHIGIFDN

-446 ITNMKYFL
+446 ITNMKHFL
-454 QKADNA
+454 LKANHS

-487 LNDKKTFGV
+487 LNEKKTFGV
-496 ITTHYQNLKTFAD
+496 ITTHYQNLKTFAE
-509 DSEGIVNGAMLYD
+509 DSDGIVNGAMLYD

-550 LPQSVVEEA
+550 LPQDVVNEA
-559 IEIVGSDYVN
+559 IDIVGNDYVN

-596 KIDAIIER
+596 KIDSIIEK
-604 YNEQAESLNKERRE
+604 YNAQAENLNKERRE

-660 QLDEFKQRIALEH
+660 QLDEFKSRLLQESES
-673 TDNEG
+673 TENE
-678 DIKTILPHGKKAK
+678 IKTIPQKGKKQKSNITSVSTSTKDTSFAI
-691 KKVPT
+691 
-696 EKPKVEEVTFNANDN
+696 NDF
-711 VTMESNSTVGQI
+711 VTMEGNSTIGQI
-723 ISIEGKHAI
+723 LSIDNKYAT
-732 VAFGMLKTK
+732 VAFGLIKTK
-741 VELKKLKKS
+741 VEIKKLQKS
-750 QTQPKQKSEKSF
+750 QVKSLPKQEKSF
-762 ISRSTSDEMRMR
+762 VSRTTTDEMRNR

-800 DDATQFSVRQV
+800 DDATQFSARQV

-833 PNVKNYRD
+833 PNVKSYRD

-850 ITIVELE
+850 ITVVELE

>member
-1 MHRTPYSIAKII
+1 
-13 NNSHYLRIRD
+13 
-23 KILQPQ
+23 
-29 ITIFFRNFAHCMI
+29 MI

-402 QYMTQCGMLP
+402 QYMIQCGMLP

-660 QLDEFKQRIALEH
+660 QLDEFKQRIAQEH

-711 VTMESNSTVGQI
+711 VTMEGNSTVGQI